1 MSKNKNPINLDTL
14 NNYLF
19 ETIEMLKNNSDPEAS
34 DNEKIDVEAAKTI
47 ADLGKVAVDGFRV
60 KASVLSMIAKSD
72 ILSKELT
79 DAAVAGG
86 FIPKSDDQKAITN

>member
-34 DNEKIDVEAAKTI
+34 ENEKIDVETAKTI

-60 KASVLSMIAKSD
+60 KATVLGMIAKND
-72 ILSKELT
+72 TLAKELT
-79 DAAVAGG
+79 SAAVAGG
-86 FIPKSDDQKAITN
+86 FIPIVDDQKSLTS

>member
-1 MSKNKNPINLDTL
+1 MSKNKNPINLETL

-34 DNEKIDVEAAKTI
+34 ENEKIDVETAKTI
-47 ADLGKVAVDGFRV
+47 AELGKVAVDGFRV
-60 KASVLSMIAKSD
+60 KATVLSTIAKSREFQ
-72 ILSKELT
+72 KELI

-86 FIPKSDDQKAITN
+86 FIPGNDQKSLTS

>member
-19 ETIEMLKNNSDPEAS
+19 ETIEMLKNNSDPNAS
-34 DNEKIDVEAAKTI
+34 DNEKIDVETAKTI

-60 KASVLSMIAKSD
+60 KATVLSTIAKSRD
-72 ILSKELT
+72 FQKELT

-86 FIPKSDDQKAITN
+86 FIPEKEQKSLTN

>member
-34 DNEKIDVEAAKTI
+34 ENEKIDVETAKTI

-60 KASVLSMIAKSD
+60 KASVFSTIAKSRD
-72 ILSKELT
+72 FQKELI
-79 DAAVAGG
+79 DAAVSGG
-86 FIPKSDDQKAITN
+86 FILGNDQKSLTS